1 MATTRPE
8 YDSAF
13 ATGDSVVDVG
23 KDGAG
28 GNQGC
33 TDAENGTAGPGLETL
48 CLGPRFC
55 LRETPAVGSTVSRYR
70 EHSAANT
77 AKTRVSRQHTVCVV
91 QETHLWEALS
101 LSLWQRSRVH
111 PSS

>member
-1 MATTRPE
+1 MSVR
-8 YDSAF
+8 
-13 ATGDSVVDVG
+13 TGRG
-23 KDGAG
+23 ETK
-28 GNQGC
+28 GC

-91 QETHLWEALS
+91 QETHLWESSLS
-101 LSLWQRSRVH
+101 LSLSGSVRGCILQAECVAL
-111 PSS
+111 PQLPCKAAPG